1 MVTRVDKFLGGLGID
16 ATNKFEVASNATV
29 TVGNGTSTGNV
40 NIGGEVVSSTVDA
53 TTLKIGGTA
62 VTSTAT
68 ELNYTDGV
76 TSNIQTQ
83 LDGKLATAGGTMTGD
98 ALYNDSVKA
107 KFGTDS
113 DLEIYH
119 DGSNSY
125 IKDVGTGN
133 LNLLAD
139 GNVNILNAAGTEFKA
154 QFVSNGTVN
163 LFYDNSKK
171 FETDT
176 AGVTITGNIAV
187 TGTVDGR
194 DIATDGTKL
203 DGIESG
209 ATADQTA
216 SEILTAIKTVDGAG
230 SGLDADLLD
239 GISSAS
245 FLRSDT
251 SDSITS
257 GSLTLDAGNITV
269 NNGTNLQI
277 LLNASDGAIEIT
289 RAAGSAYIDFKNTTA
304 EDNDVRLQES
314 GGSLNLNGS
323 RILTTADE
331 GSGNGLDADTLDGKQ
346 ANDSSILNPTG
357 SIIMY
362 GAAAAPGGYY
372 LCEGAAISRSTY
384 SALFGVIGT
393 TYGAGDG
400 STTFNVPDFRDRAP
414 YGASTFT
421 LGSKTAGE
429 VNASGQ
435 NSTGT
440 GTSGSS
446 GASTVAN
453 NTGSGTTGTGTT
465 GTATSGGTAP
475 SIPASTYNTGSGT
488 SGGSGA
494 STVAANTGNAGA
506 TTVASN
512 TGSGGSHG
520 HTVTTANTNSTTDKD
535 VTGAIAA
542 VTAVANVGNHTHA
555 IPALTVNAH
564 AHSIPS
570 LTVNSHTHTVPALSI
585 PAMTVNSH
593 THSVPGLSIP
603 GLSVPAL
610 TIPSLTV
617 NGHTHSVPALTVTH
631 PGVAVKFIIKT

>member
-40 NIGGEVVSSTVDA
+40 TLGGNIVVGGTVDGRDLATDGTKLDGIESGATADQSASEILTLIKTVDGAGSGLDADTLDGVSSGSFLRSDA
-53 TTLKIGGTA
+53 TDSASGDLTLSGTVNVSGTLQLGGTSI
-62 VTSTAT
+62 TSTAT
-68 ELNYTDGV
+68 EVNYTDGV

-98 ALYNDSVKA
+98 VLYNDSVKA

-154 QFVSNGTVN
+154 QFVSNGADN

-171 FETDT
+171 FETDS

-230 SGLDADLLD
+230 SGLDADTLD
-239 GISSAS
+239 GI
-245 FLRSDT
+245 
-251 SDSITS
+251 
-257 GSLTLDAGNITV
+257 
-269 NNGTNLQI
+269 
-277 LLNASDGAIEIT
+277 
-289 RAAGSAYIDFKNTTA
+289 
-304 EDNDVRLQES
+304 
-314 GGSLNLNGS
+314 
-323 RILTTADE
+323 
-331 GSGNGLDADTLDGKQ
+331 Q

-362 GAAAAPGGYY
+362 GAASAPSGYY

-384 SALFGVIGT
+384 SALFGVIST

-453 NTGSGTTGTGTT
+453 NTGTGTTGTGTT
-465 GTATSGGTAP
+465 GTGTTGTSTSGGTAP

-494 STVAANTGNAGA
+494 TTVAANTGNAGA

-520 HTVTTANTNSTTDKD
+520 HTVTTASTNSTTDKD

-570 LTVNSHTHTVPALSI
+570 LTVNSHTHSVPALSI

-593 THSVPGLSIP
+593 THSVPGLSVPGLSVP

>member
-1 MVTRVDKFLGGLGID
+1 MVTRVDPFLGGLGID

-40 NIGGEVVSSTVDA
+40 NVGGEVVSSTVDA

-68 ELNYTDGV
+68 ELNYVDGV
-76 TSNIQTQ
+76 TSAIQTQ
-83 LDGKLATAGGTMTGD
+83 LDGKLATAGSTMTGD
-98 ALYNDSVKA
+98 VLYNDSVKV

-154 QFVSNGTVN
+154 QFVSDGTVN

-171 FETDT
+171 FETDS

-194 DIATDGTKL
+194 DVATDGTKL

-216 SEILTAIKTVDGAG
+216 SEILTAIKTVDGSG
-230 SGLDADLLD
+230 SGLDADTVD
-239 GISSAS
+239 GIQAAS
-245 FLRSDT
+245 FLRSDAADT
-251 SDSITS
+251 AT
-257 GSLTLDAGNITV
+257 GVLTLNDDLLFANRTTTDGHILLYNGTVAGGYALGIEGSTLYYRSGFLHRWYIGTYADAGSSDYMELSTTGLTV
-269 NNGTNLQI
+269 NG
-277 LLNASDGAIEIT
+277 
-289 RAAGSAYIDFKNTTA
+289 K
-304 EDNDVRLQES
+304 LQE
-314 GGSLNLNGS
+314 GGNSL
-323 RILTTADE
+323 I
-331 GSGNGLDADTLDGKQ
+331 
-346 ANDSSILNPTG
+346 PPG

-384 SALFGVIGT
+384 AALFAVIST

-453 NTGSGTTGTGTT
+453 NTGTGTTGTGTT

-475 SIPASTYNTGSGT
+475 SIPSSTYNTGTGT

-520 HTVTTANTNSTTDKD
+520 HGVTTANTNSTTDKD
-535 VTGAIAA
+535 VTGAIAS